1 MELKFMKLT
10 LGQKFKKLREQAGA
24 TIEETATLLKLSL
37 STYQKW
43 EEDFVYP
50 VDGQIARL
58 GKLYDLSYEEVLEV
72 GE

>member
-1 MELKFMKLT
+1 MELKFMNLT

-24 TIEETATLLKLSL
+24 TIEETAVLLKLST

-43 EEDFVYP
+43 EEDFIYP

-58 GKLYDLSYEEVLEV
+58 GKLYGMTYQEVLAV

>member
-1 MELKFMKLT
+1 MELKLMNLT

-24 TIEETATLLKLSL
+24 TIAETAALLKLSS

-43 EEDFVYP
+43 EEDFIYP

-58 GKLYDLSYEEVLEV
+58 GKLYDLSYDEVLKV

>member
-1 MELKFMKLT
+1 MELKFMNLT
-10 LGQKFKKLREQAGA
+10 LGQKFKRLREQAG
-24 TIEETATLLKLSL
+24 TTVEETAALLKLSR

-43 EEDFVYP
+43 EEDFIYP

-58 GKLYDLSYEEVLEV
+58 GKLYDLSYDEVLEI